1 MSLTTDNWQFVINII
16 TEFQEGNTCVA
27 FNSSSRYLLT
37 GGKGKTLN
45 IWDMKTKS
53 IKKTY
58 KVGEIID
65 NRPSLGCIRNISSN
79 QI

>member
-1 MSLTTDNWQFVINII
+1 MMNLLISNLFIS
-16 TEFQEGNTCVA
+16 ELQEGNTCVA

-37 GGKGKTLN
+37 GGKSKNLN

-58 KVGEIID
+58 KVGDVIVVE
-65 NRPSLGCIRNISSN
+65 L
-79 QI
+79 